1 MADAHGSDA
10 MKRQRV
16 LVVGLGT
23 MGTSHA
29 RAYKAIDGFELVGL
43 CTRNAAARRD
53 LDKEFAGL
61 PRFETLTEALAALK
75 PDAVAICTY
84 TEHHAPM
91 ALEALSAGAHVF
103 CEKPLAD
110 TLDAAERVVAAARAA
125 HKALLVG
132 YILRVHPSWTRFVEI
147 GRTLGKPLVMRMNL
161 NQQSSG
167 SFWNVHKNLM
177 RSTSPIVDCGVHYV
191 DVMCQATRA
200 RPVMVHAVGARLTDE
215 IAPAMVNY
223 GHLHIAF
230 DDGSV
235 GWYESG
241 WGPMM
246 SETAFFV
253 KDMIGPKG
261 CVSIVAKELAGEAVR
276 SSDHDAHTRTN
287 ALRIH
292 HALLNAEGGFA
303 RPDEIESTEDEPGHQ
318 DLCEREQRL
327 FLKAIRGEIDLK
339 DHFEDAINSLRIVLA
354 ADESVRTGKVVE
366 ALTVIA
372 RSEATKQSRA
382 TAAALRS
389 LDCFLASL
397 LAMTGQRD
405 LAVCRT

>member
-1 MADAHGSDA
+1 MSDAHA
-10 MKRQRV
+10 AETKRQRV

-23 MGTSHA
+23 MGLSHA

-43 CTRNAAARRD
+43 CTRNAAARKD
-53 LDKEFAGL
+53 LDQEFPGL
-61 PRFETLTEALAALK
+61 ARFEHLGEALEALK
-75 PDAVAICTY
+75 PDAVAIATY

-91 ALEALSAGAHVF
+91 ALEALAAGVHVF

-110 TLDAAERVVAAARAA
+110 NLKAAEAIVAAARKA
-125 HKALLVG
+125 KRALLVG

-167 SFWNVHKNLM
+167 SFWEVHKNLM

-191 DVMCQATRA
+191 DVMCQVTRA
-200 RPVMVHAVGARLTDE
+200 RPVAVHAVGARLTDE

-223 GHLHIAF
+223 GHLHIVF

-235 GWYESG
+235 GWYEAG
-241 WGPMM
+241 WGPML

-253 KDMIGPKG
+253 KDMMGPKG
-261 CVSIVAKELAGEAVR
+261 SVSIVAKDDGGAAAK
-276 SSDHDAHTRTN
+276 SADHDTHTKTN

-292 HALLNAEGGFA
+292 HAVLNAEGGFA

-339 DHFEDAINSLRIVLA
+339 NHLEDAINSLRIVLA
-354 ADESVRTGKVVE
+354 ADESMRTGEVVR
-366 ALTVIA
+366 L
-372 RSEATKQSRA
+372 
-382 TAAALRS
+382 
-389 LDCFLASL
+389 
-397 LAMTGQRD
+397 
-405 LAVCRT
+405 

>member
-1 MADAHGSDA
+1 

-29 RAYKAIDGFELVGL
+29 RAYRAIDGFELAGL
-43 CTRNAAARRD
+43 CTRNAAGRSD
-53 LDKEFAGL
+53 LEAEFGGV
-61 PRFETLTEALAALK
+61 PRFEDLDEALARVK
-75 PDAVAICTY
+75 PDAVAIAAY

-91 ALEALSAGAHVF
+91 ALKALAAGAHVF

-110 TLDAAERVVAAARAA
+110 SLEQAEAVVAAARAA
-125 HKALLVG
+125 KKALIIG

-167 SFWNVHKNLM
+167 SFWQVHKNLM
-177 RSTSPIVDCGVHYV
+177 KSTSPIVDCGVHYV
-191 DVMCQATRA
+191 DVMCQVTRA
-200 RPVMVHAVGARLTDE
+200 KPVLVHAVGARLTDE

-235 GWYESG
+235 GWYEAG

-261 CVSIVAKELAGEAVR
+261 CVSIVAKEAAAEGVK
-276 SSDHDAHTRTN
+276 SSDHEAHTKTN

-292 HALLNAEGGFA
+292 HAALDAEGRFVK
-303 RPDEIESTEDEPGHQ
+303 PDAIETTADEPGHQ
-318 DLCEREQRL
+318 ELCEREQRL
-327 FLKAIRGEIDLK
+327 FLRAIRGEVDLA
-339 DHFEDAINSLRIVLA
+339 DHWADALNSLRIVFA
-354 ADESVRTGKVVE
+354 ADESIRTGEVVR
-366 ALTVIA
+366 L
-372 RSEATKQSRA
+372 
-382 TAAALRS
+382 
-389 LDCFLASL
+389 
-397 LAMTGQRD
+397 
-405 LAVCRT
+405 

>member
-1 MADAHGSDA
+1 VVDGERSGV
-10 MKRQRV
+10 KRQRV

-23 MGTSHA
+23 MGLSHA
-29 RAYKAIDGFELVGL
+29 RAYQAIEDFDLVGL
-43 CTRNAAARRD
+43 CTRNAASRRD
-53 LDKEFAGL
+53 LENEFPGL
-61 PRFETLTEALAALK
+61 PRYEGLTEALAALN
-75 PDAVAICTY
+75 PDAVAIAAY

-91 ALEALSAGAHVF
+91 ALEALDADAHVF

-110 TLDAAERVVAAARAA
+110 TLEAAESVVAAAR
-125 HKALLVG
+125 KAKKMLLVG
-132 YILRVHPSWTRFVEI
+132 YILRIHPSWIRFVEI

-167 SFWNVHKNLM
+167 SFWEVHKALM

-200 RPVMVHAVGARLTDE
+200 KPILVHAVGARLTSE

-223 GHLHIAF
+223 GHLHLVF

-235 GWYESG
+235 GWYEAG

-261 CVSIVAKELAGEAVR
+261 SVSIVAKDSA
-276 SSDHDAHTRTN
+276 SDLKSADHGTHTKTN

-292 HALLNAEGGFA
+292 HAALTSDGSFSE
-303 RPDEIESTEDEPGHQ
+303 PDEVESTREEPGHQ
-318 DLCEREQRL
+318 ELCEREQRL
-327 FLKAIRGEIDLK
+327 FLKAIRGEVDLS
-339 DHFEDAINSLRIVLA
+339 DHLDDAINSLRIVFA
-354 ADESVRTGKVVE
+354 ADESMRTGQVVR
-366 ALTVIA
+366 L
-372 RSEATKQSRA
+372 
-382 TAAALRS
+382 
-389 LDCFLASL
+389 
-397 LAMTGQRD
+397 
-405 LAVCRT
+405 